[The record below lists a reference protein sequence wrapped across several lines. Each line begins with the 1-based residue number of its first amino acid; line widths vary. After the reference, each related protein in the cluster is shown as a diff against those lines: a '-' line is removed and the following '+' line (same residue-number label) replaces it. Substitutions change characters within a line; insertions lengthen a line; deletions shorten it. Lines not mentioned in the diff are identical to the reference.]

1 MHATFNSA
9 DSVGVPVNSFVIPG
23 VPLDSDV
30 QHLPIVFFFVVG
42 DLGEQCILGLIE
54 MLNEVNNPALV
65 LEGDVLDFAD
75 TFILENN
82 F

>member
-1 MHATFNSA
+1 M
-9 DSVGVPVNSFVIPG
+9 NSFVVSGI
-23 VPLDSDV
+23 PLDGDV

-54 MLNEVNNPALV
+54 MLDEVNNSTLV

>member
-1 MHATFNSA
+1 MHAAFNSA
-9 DSVGVPVNSFVIPG
+9 DSVCVPVNSFVVPGIPLNG
-23 VPLDSDV
+23 DV
-30 QHLPIVFFFVVG
+30 QHLAVVFFFVVG
-42 DLGEQCILGLIE
+42 DLSEQCILGLIE